1 MYEQISQDT
10 IKELLKIWKVKNI
23 EELKNKSSNISL
35 VSFKF
40 YNLSKE
46 SKNIILYILKNEAKE
61 LNSIDIAY
69 SLKYTQKQLPVFFNS
84 IDEIKKS
91 GLLYLKIKR
100 RRLNSHDDTLYFLPE
115 VKPIIES
122 IILKDT
128 VKITNYIDESYS
140 SNVYK
145 KHLQKVINV
154 YENGGILEHSKTKI
168 NDDELLALCKANIV
182 SVYFDNDFLVYIGIN
197 NNKVLE
203 NLEKTL
209 KESIDSSI
217 FVYNH
222 FNILNDIETFIYEC
236 DVQKLTIN
244 DIDIKFLTNNL
255 EASSIFNICLKL
267 SLIKAD
273 AKGYIL
279 LEYDNIKEYLSK
291 TIEERIELISK
302 NIYKSYSDYYKKVL
316 KILEKGSIS
325 KSSLYIKLKDEFNIS
340 ISAETYN
347 SIIFSMF
354 MFGIIEVS
362 FYENAILAVRNF
374 TNAAADNNKKCF
386 INGNFEITL
395 INHYLFSNDFIYMC
409 NLYFDIDKQ
418 ETVYTYTM
426 TEESILRGKTIIS
439 DNSSKYH
446 FENFLEILKSVLED
460 NKVDMPK
467 HIETSI
473 KRWYDRGVISS
484 VYDNVTLVI
493 IKDSNKLEEI
503 IYEAKRKGILMTKIN
518 DEYAIIK
525 SSSVTKKN
533 LTKFLRQR
541 KIIVTF

>member
-69 SLKYTQKQLPVFFNS
+69 SLKYTQKQIPMFFNS
-84 IDEIKKS
+84 VDEIKKS

-115 VKPIIES
+115 VKPIIEN
-122 IILKDT
+122 IILKDSI
-128 VKITNYIDESYS
+128 KITNYIDESYS
-140 SNVYK
+140 ANVYK
-145 KHLQKVINV
+145 KYLQKIINI
-154 YENGGILEHSKTKI
+154 YENGGILEYSKTKI

-197 NNKVLE
+197 NSKVLE

-217 FVYNH
+217 FIYNH

-255 EASSIFNICLKL
+255 EASAIFNICLKL

-273 AKGYIL
+273 TKGYIS
-279 LEYDNIKEYLSK
+279 LEYDNIKKYLLNS
-291 TIEERIELISK
+291 IEERMELVSK
-302 NIYKSYSDYYKKVL
+302 NIYKNYSDYFKKIS
-316 KILEKGSIS
+316 KILENGSIS
-325 KSSLYIKLKDEFNIS
+325 KSALYIKLKDEFNIS
-340 ISAETYN
+340 ISAEMYN
-347 SIIFSMF
+347 NIIFSMF
-354 MFGIIEVS
+354 VLGIIEVS

-374 TNAAADNNKKCF
+374 KNTASDNNKKCF

-395 INHYLFSNDFIYMC
+395 INHYLFNNDFIYMC

-460 NKVDMPK
+460 NNVEMPK

-473 KRWYDRGVISS
+473 RRWYERGIISS

-503 IYEAKRKGILMTKIN
+503 IHEAKRKGILMTKIN

>member
-10 IKELLKIWKVKNI
+10 IKELLKIWKAKNI
-23 EELKNKSSNISL
+23 EELKNKSSNISI

-46 SKNIILYILKNEAKE
+46 AKNIILYILKNENKE

-69 SLKYTQKQLPVFFNS
+69 SLKYTQKQLPMFFNS
-84 IDEIKKS
+84 VDEIKKS

-115 VKPIIES
+115 VKSIISS
-122 IILKDT
+122 IILKDI
-128 VKITNYIDESYS
+128 VKITDYIDGPYS
-140 SNVYK
+140 ANVYK
-145 KHLQKVINV
+145 KYLQKIINI
-154 YENGGILEHSKTKI
+154 YENGGILEYSKTKI

-182 SVYFDNDFLVYIGIN
+182 SIYFDDNFSCYIGIN
-197 NNKVLE
+197 NNTVLG
-203 NLEKTL
+203 NLDKTL
-209 KESIDSSI
+209 KDSIDSSI
-217 FVYNH
+217 FIYNH
-222 FNILNDIETFIYEC
+222 FNILNDIDIFIYEC
-236 DVQKLTIN
+236 DVQKLTVN
-244 DIDIKFLTNNL
+244 DINIKFLTNNL
-255 EASSIFNICLKL
+255 ESSSMINICSKL
-267 SLIKAD
+267 SLIKVD
-273 AKGYIL
+273 SKGYISL
-279 LEYDNIKEYLSK
+279 DYDSVKKYLSN
-291 TIEERIELISK
+291 TIEGRIELISK
-302 NIYKSYSDYYKKVL
+302 TIYKNYSDYYKKVL
-316 KILEKGSIS
+316 KILENGSIS

-340 ISAETYN
+340 ISAEVYN
-347 SIIFSMF
+347 NVIFSMF
-354 MFGIIEVS
+354 ILGIIEVS
-362 FYENAILAVRNF
+362 FYENAILALRNSLN
-374 TNAAADNNKKCF
+374 NAGDNNKKCF

-395 INHYLFSNDFIYMC
+395 INHYLFNNDFIYMC

-426 TEESILRGKTIIS
+426 TEESILRGKTIIT
-439 DNSSKYH
+439 DNCSEYY
-446 FENFLEILKSVLED
+446 FEKFLEILKSVLED
-460 NKVDMPK
+460 NNVDMPK

-473 KRWYDRGVISS
+473 RRWYDRGIISS
-484 VYDNVTLVI
+484 VYDNITLIV

-503 IYEAKRKGILMTKIN
+503 IHEAKRKGILMTKIN